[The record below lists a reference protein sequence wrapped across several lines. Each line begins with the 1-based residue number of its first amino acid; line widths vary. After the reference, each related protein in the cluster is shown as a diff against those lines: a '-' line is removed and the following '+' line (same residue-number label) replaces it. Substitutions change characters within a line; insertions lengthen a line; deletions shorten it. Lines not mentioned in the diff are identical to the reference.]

1 MDHVQVS
8 KQSVIKQMVNRWN
21 ILTGLTMFLP
31 LRRSSELISL
41 ELFKLAIDALILT
54 LLFPCLAIR

>member
-31 LRRSSELISL
+31 LRRSELISL

-54 LLFPCLAIR
+54 LLFRCLGIK

>member
-54 LLFPCLAIR
+54 LLFRCLGMN

>member
-31 LRRSSELISL
+31 LRRSELISL

-54 LLFPCLAIR
+54 LLSNIVYV

>member
-31 LRRSSELISL
+31 LRRSELISL

-54 LLFPCLAIR
+54 LLFRCLGIR